1 MKHLEFEKLV
11 KRFEDFESQTEERE
25 VSEHLRACTECSAL
39 AAKLESFF
47 RYVNA
52 DKNAKVSQAET
63 AMLLNIFKP
72 KKEVSAASRGSRIKR
87 LFASLVFDDWQTAL
101 QERLAFSDSRH
112 LLYRAGQFEIDLRLH
127 FAGGSCQASGQ
138 VFPDCTSPALL
149 TSAELFSAET
159 SEKVFLNDCGEFVF
173 PALKEGIYNFRLDS
187 GETTI
192 EIENLSLV
200 SN

>member
-11 KRFEDFESQTEERE
+11 KSFEGFDSPSEERE
-25 VSEHLRACTECSAL
+25 VSGHLRACTECAAML
-39 AAKLESFF
+39 AKLESFF
-47 RYVNA
+47 RYVKA

-63 AMLLNIFKP
+63 ARLLNIFRP
-72 KKEVSAASRGSRIKR
+72 KTEVSAARRDSKIKR
-87 LFASLVFDDWQTAL
+87 LLASLIFDDWQTAV

-127 FAGGSCQASGQ
+127 FAGGGCQVSGQ
-138 VFPDCTSPALL
+138 VFPDCISSAQA
-149 TSAELFSAET
+149 SAEIFSAET

-173 PALKEGIYNFRLDS
+173 PPVKEGIYNFRLDS
-187 GETTI
+187 GETAV

-200 SN
+200 N